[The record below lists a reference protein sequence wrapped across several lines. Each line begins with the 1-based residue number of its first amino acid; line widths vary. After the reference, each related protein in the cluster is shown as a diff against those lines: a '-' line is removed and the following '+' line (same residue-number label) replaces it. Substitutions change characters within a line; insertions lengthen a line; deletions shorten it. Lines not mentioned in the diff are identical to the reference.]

1 KGALL
6 RRVLRSALRFSDEAM
21 ARALRRRKTPFSRSS
36 ASLVFITRLDQ
47 YFPCRPRVFRAG
59 LRRAAMPRNLRILD
73 PWRQSPQPRASAAL
87 SFLPV
92 ARLTRL
98 LIAFLPTI
106 SERFLRVPPQKKVNS
121 PASPLAKCAP
131 R

>member
-1 KGALL
+1 MATTAAVSCSITGC
-6 RRVLRSALRFSDEAM
+6 V
-21 ARALRRRKTPFSRSS
+21 ARANRRLLT
-36 ASLVFITRLDQ
+36 A
-47 YFPCRPRVFRAG
+47 RA
-59 LRRAAMPRNLRILD
+59 
-73 PWRQSPQPRASAAL
+73 RASAAL

-92 ARLTRL
+92 ARLTRF

-106 SERFLRVPPQKKVNS
+106 AERFLRVPPQKNVNS